1 MLEAYATAHG
11 QDLPVVSWNFI
22 EVSLVF
28 PSTCMPLMIHFDL
41 SAQQSLISLPR
52 MAFPVQ

>member
-1 MLEAYATAHG
+1 MLEAYATAQG

-28 PSTCMPLMIHFDL
+28 PSTCMPLMINFDL